1 MLEYAILDETHDD
14 YYAAHRAFLV
24 GKDAISG
31 LVLREGN
38 VFWKLPEITSDED
51 DILTSDE
58 IENLTFPNLKLTVL
72 SACETGL
79 GNVDS
84 EGVWGLQRAF
94 RIAGTESLI
103 CSLCKIDDFWARVF
117 MENFYTN
124 IKAGQ
129 NIYDAFHFAQKVLFD
144 NKLGNPQIWS
154 SLILIE

>member
-1 MLEYAILDETHDD
+1 M
-14 YYAAHRAFLV
+14 
-24 GKDAISG
+24 
-31 LVLREGN
+31 
-38 VFWKLPEITSDED
+38 
-51 DILTSDE
+51 
-58 IENLTFPNLKLTVL
+58 KLTVL

-103 CSLCKIDDFWARVF
+103 CSLCKIDDFWTRVF

-129 NIYDAFHFAQKVLFD
+129 NIYDAFHSSQKILFD